1 MTNYDAFAETF
12 SNSRKNMHWPEI
24 DEILTDIEDNGY
36 HSILDVGCGNGRL
49 FGEIQKRESIR
60 NMSYIGIDSSKGMIE
75 EAQKIYPTGTFLVS
89 SMPKFENMPEKQFDA
104 IILLAS
110 FHHLETTEER
120 ATCLENIKKYL
131 SPKGSLYMTNWNL
144 LEQEKYAKNHRGNGD
159 FDIKIGEHTRYYH
172 GFKLDELQDIFI
184 KGGFYAKW
192 NKLSESG
199 RNLISKV
206 VRN

>member
-1 MTNYDAFAETF
+1 
-12 SNSRKNMHWPEI
+12 
-24 DEILTDIEDNGY
+24 
-36 HSILDVGCGNGRL
+36 
-49 FGEIQKRESIR
+49 
-60 NMSYIGIDSSKGMIE
+60 MIE

-144 LEQEKYAKNHRGNGD
+144 LEQEKYAKNHR
-159 FDIKIGEHTRYYH
+159 
-172 GFKLDELQDIFI
+172 
-184 KGGFYAKW
+184 
-192 NKLSESG
+192 
-199 RNLISKV
+199 
-206 VRN
+206 